1 MEAISSQNPPFKLI
15 LGGDAWEVYKQ
26 REQEQNAEYSRF
38 YPFFYGFYQ
47 YIPGFLILGV

>member
-26 REQEQNAEYSRF
+26 REQEQNKEMEPWLEKSRKTSF
-38 YPFFYGFYQ
+38 EE
-47 YIPGFLILGV
+47 